1 MSMTDKL
8 KESIWNTVYNDC
20 LMGCIELHSLI
31 TRINKVID
39 KPVDDDY
46 VVTGLS
52 YIMQG
57 CRDNIELFKNTD
69 RIINRKIIVSL
80 LDDKYFRKVVA
91 MIDKFWQNDMTTN
104 TNSVSLPIKNGKMQI
119 LIINTSKIDRMKKN
133 MTNTFINNG
142 FVVKEIPENV
152 KLHMFILTYVEL
164 IRVLLNR
171 SWISNML
178 YRYKWWRRNRWREL
192 TKLYNDLLED

>member
-1 MSMTDKL
+1 MTDKL
-8 KESIWNTVYNDC
+8 KESIWDTVYNDC

-39 KPVDDDY
+39 KPVDDDH

-57 CRDNIELFKNTD
+57 CRVNIELFKDTD

-80 LDDKYFRKVVA
+80 LDDRYFRKVVA
-91 MIDKFWQNDMTTN
+91 MIDKFWQNDMTAN

-164 IRVLLNR
+164 IRVLHNR
-171 SWISNML
+171 SWISNIL